1 MRRCRRGRCV
11 GNGAYFIVFVLAKQ
25 TNSVDAT
32 NQSTNGANDAQNN
45 ARSAKTRCTADFFRL
60 AAPDGRKYNTHHAG
74 DSVKS
79 KMKHVT
85 KDTTNPAI

>member
-1 MRRCRRGRCV
+1 MRRCRRGSV
-11 GNGAYFIVFVLAKQ
+11 GSGAYFIVFTLAKQ

-32 NQSTNGANDAQNN
+32 NQSTNGADDAQNN

-74 DSVKS
+74 DSVKP
-79 KMKHVT
+79 KNEACNQRY
-85 KDTTNPAI
+85 DDPAI